1 MEEKAL
7 RTNGILF
14 NRKEKANHIE
24 GEKEQTYSSQLI
36 LQWFFFTKQ
45 KLHTIED
52 WEFAPYLAC
61 NMHNKG
67 NAIFLQKSMANA
79 EQNRASSMQSVEYI
93 STRTW
98 LVMGLDYEPKLAAGT
113 W

>member
-36 LQWFFFTKQ
+36 LQCFFFTKQ

-52 WEFAPYLAC
+52 
-61 NMHNKG
+61 
-67 NAIFLQKSMANA
+67 
-79 EQNRASSMQSVEYI
+79 
-93 STRTW
+93 
-98 LVMGLDYEPKLAAGT
+98 
-113 W
+113 